1 MSELRKRDL
10 LRIALRVS
18 LLQATFNFERQQGL
32 GWAFSLAPALR
43 RLYPDHALRAQR
55 LAEHT
60 AYFNT
65 QPTLCSIALGAVASF
80 EEQRAAG
87 APIDSG
93 SMTRVKNVLGS
104 SLAAIGDRMFWF
116 TLRPLCACIGLI
128 LAAGGS
134 ALGAVV
140 MWTCYNV
147 MHQGMRVAGVGW
159 GYRHGPAVM
168 SGDLRARLERMIRAW
183 SLMGVAAVGATVAVV
198 LVPDGTPRPI
208 MFQIVFVCG
217 LAFGLIAAQRLRPS
231 PTEWALGAG
240 VLSLIV
246 TWPK

>member
-1 MSELRKRDL
+1 M
-10 LRIALRVS
+10 ALRAS

-32 GWAFSLAPALR
+32 GWAFALAPALR
-43 RLYPDHALRAQR
+43 RLYPDPALRAQR

-65 QPTLCSIALGAVASF
+65 QPTLCSVALGAVASY

-87 APIDSG
+87 APIDAG
-93 SMTRVKNVLGS
+93 SVTRVKNVLGS

-134 ALGAVV
+134 AFGALA
-140 MWTCYNV
+140 MWICYNV
-147 MHQGMRVAGVGW
+147 MHQGMRVLGVSW
-159 GYRHGPAVM
+159 GYQQGPAVV
-168 SGDLRARLERMIRAW
+168 SGELRPRLERMIRTW

-198 LVPDGTPRPI
+198 LVPNGAPRPVL
-208 MFQIVFVCG
+208 FQIVFLCG
-217 LAFGLIAAQRLRPS
+217 LAFGLIVAQRVRPS
-231 PTEWALGAG
+231 PTEWALGAAA
-240 VLSLIV
+240 VSLIV
-246 TWPK
+246 SFPR